1 MVPQAIALR
10 RCRYCMVLVSGSG
23 TSWRVRGKVETD
35 HLLPWPHPPGLPD
48 PGPDLPPSSLPSL
61 LVWRATSVEPD

>member
-35 HLLPWPHPPGLPD
+35 RLLPQPPGLTPQT
-48 PGPDLPPSSLPSL
+48 PQIQAQPPTLIPARTVDLEGS
-61 LVWRATSVEPD
+61 RC